1 MDDLNPATDPMRL
14 SLGAY
19 VLGALDPAER
29 AELEV
34 HLGGC
39 AGCRQ
44 ELATLAGMP
53 GLLGRIDAAEAEQA
67 SEPAPE
73 RLLERTLG
81 ELVRRRRRDSR
92 RRTVAAAAAAVVLT
106 ASGAGGAL
114 ALTASQQRSAPVGSQ
129 TVRAADPSS
138 GVRASVQLRARPW
151 GTQLTVNISGVPAG
165 TRCRLVALGT
175 GGRQEM
181 AGTWQVSYTGSA
193 DVDGATAIPRGE
205 LTAVQVLDQHDRP
218 VAVLQV
224 P

>member
-1 MDDLNPATDPMRL
+1 VDDLNPVTDRMRV

-29 AELEV
+29 AELEA

-53 GLLGRIDAAEAEQA
+53 GLLGRVDAGEAEQA
-67 SEPAPE
+67 YEPAPE

-81 ELVRRRRRDSR
+81 ELVRRRRRDR
-92 RRTVAAAAAAVVLT
+92 RRRSVAAAAAAVVLV

-114 ALTASQQRSAPVGSQ
+114 ALTGRATSGPAGSQ
-129 TVRAADPSS
+129 TVSAADSSS

-151 GTQLTVNISGVPAG
+151 GTQLSVDISGVPAG
-165 TRCRLVALGT
+165 TRCRLVALGA

-181 AGTWQVSYTGSA
+181 AGTWQVSYTGRA
-193 DVDGATAIPRGE
+193 AVDGATAIPRNE

-218 VAVLQV
+218 VAVLTIR
-224 P
+224 

>member
-44 ELATLAGMP
+44 ELAALAGMP
-53 GLLGRIDAAEAEQA
+53 GLLGRIDAGEAEQA

-73 RLLERTLG
+73 RLLGRTLG
-81 ELVRRRRRDSR
+81 ELVRRRRRDRR
-92 RRTVAAAAAAVVLT
+92 RRTVATAAAAVVLT
-106 ASGAGGAL
+106 ACGAGGAL
-114 ALTASQQRSAPVGSQ
+114 ALTGFPASAPAGSQ
-129 TVRAADPSS
+129 TVSAADSSS
-138 GVRASVQLRARPW
+138 GVRASVQLRGRPW

-165 TRCRLVALGT
+165 TRCRLVALGRA
-175 GGRQEM
+175 GRQEI
-181 AGTWQVSYTGSA
+181 AGTWQVSYTGRA
-193 DVDGATAIPRGE
+193 DVDGATAIPRSE
-205 LTAVQVLDQHDRP
+205 LTFLQVLDQHDRP